1 MIVGNVGRCQGFL
14 YWMSYPF
21 VSFLACFQVGGFK
34 HICLY
39 RNILLFFFKALAW
52 GRNDPILTKLHTFQ
66 MG

>member
-34 HICLY
+34 HIY
-39 RNILLFFFKALAW
+39 IYIHILFFLKPLPGGEMIQF
-52 GRNDPILTKLHTFQ
+52 D
-66 MG
+66 